1 MRGKGGGL
9 HPVVVLKE
17 RELSLVAG
25 FKERGKQISGRKWW
39 NQPGPKMKATVGG
52 AVWFVFFAGRRANEQ
67 DEGIALASLVF
78 KERGCCLCW
87 LLRGRR

>member
-52 AVWFVFFAGRRANEQ
+52 AVWFVFGWE
-67 DEGIALASLVF
+67 EGQ
-78 KERGCCLCW
+78 RTGGGDCL
-87 LLRGRR
+87 GFSGF

>member
-52 AVWFVFFAGRRANEQ
+52 AVWFVFWLGGGPTN
-67 DEGIALASLVF
+67 GM
-78 KERGCCLCW
+78 RGLPW
-87 LLRGRR
+87 LLWFLKRGAAACAGC